1 MKGLFEKIK
10 KDLKKGIEEGFS
22 ALKEGATIVSEKI
35 NEVKAEG
42 KRQYKI
48 FDMKSKIHDQMAEL
62 GGRVYTVHSDNKSL
76 DEDNK
81 IKALSLKI
89 KKLEWQLHKIEGD
102 KKIKAVSPKK
112 TKQKRKRSR
121 KKIHSLHLKRQP
133 LKNKYPE
140 VRSRLFRPVARIIF
154 R

>member
-22 ALKEGATIVSEKI
+22 ALKEGATIVSKKI
-35 NEVKAEG
+35 NEVKVEG

-102 KKIKAVSPKK
+102 KIIKTVSPKK
-112 TKQKRKRSR
+112 TNAKAKAKKSSQPSSKKTAAKKQM
-121 KKIHSLHLKRQP
+121 P
-133 LKNKYPE
+133 PG
-140 VRSRLFRPVARIIF
+140 
-154 R
+154 

>member
-22 ALKEGATIVSEKI
+22 ALKEGATIVSKKI

-102 KKIKAVSPKK
+102 KKIKAVSPKTAKAK
-112 TKQKRKRSR
+112 TKP
-121 KKIHSLHLKRQP
+121 KKSSQP
-133 LKNKYPE
+133 SSKKTAAKKQIP
-140 VRSRLFRPVARIIF
+140 RG
-154 R
+154 

>member
-1 MKGLFEKIK
+1 MKDLFEKIK

-22 ALKEGATIVSEKI
+22 ALKEGAIIVSEKI

-42 KRQYKI
+42 KRQYRI
-48 FDMKSKIHDQMAEL
+48 FDIKSKIHDQMAEL
-62 GGRVYTVHSDNKSL
+62 GGRVYNVHSDNKSL

-89 KKLEWQLHKIEGD
+89 KKLEWQLHKIEGS

-112 TKQKRKRSR
+112 AKAKTEPKKNSQPSSKKTASKKQ
-121 KKIHSLHLKRQP
+121 IP
-133 LKNKYPE
+133 
-140 VRSRLFRPVARIIF
+140 PV
-154 R
+154 

>member
-10 KDLKKGIEEGFS
+10 EDLKKGIEEGFF
-22 ALKEGATIVSEKI
+22 ALKEGAAIVSEKI

-48 FDMKSKIHDQMAEL
+48 FDLKSKIHDQMAEL
-62 GGRVYTVHSDNKSL
+62 GGRVYNIHSDNKSL

-102 KKIKAVSPKK
+102 NTLKAVSPKK
-112 TKQKRKRSR
+112 TKAKVKTKTKTKT
-121 KKIHSLHLKRQP
+121 KKSSQLSFKRQP
-133 LKNKYPE
+133 PKNEY
-140 VRSRLFRPVARIIF
+140 SSI
-154 R
+154 

>member
-22 ALKEGATIVSEKI
+22 ALKEGATIVSKKI
-35 NEVKAEG
+35 NEVKVEG

-112 TKQKRKRSR
+112 TKAKAKTKPNKSSQPSS
-121 KKIHSLHLKRQP
+121 KKAAAKKQIP
-133 LKNKYPE
+133 PG
-140 VRSRLFRPVARIIF
+140 
-154 R
+154 